1 MTNYLRKPTGLFWII
16 SSMALVW
23 NLMGVFN
30 YLTQAF
36 MTNEVL
42 ASLPKDQQLLY
53 EDVPAWVTAAF
64 ATAVFSGTLGALL
77 LLLKK
82 KIASTFFILSF
93 IGIIIQMTY
102 GLLISENTNGYGP
115 MGLIMPLMIIAIG
128 GYLIWYSKKAA
139 EHRWLS

>member
-42 ASLPKDQQLLY
+42 ASLPEDQQLLY

-82 KIASTFFILSF
+82 KKASTFFILSF
-93 IGIIIQMTY
+93 VGIIIQMTY
-102 GLLISENTNGYGP
+102 GLMISENTNSYGP
-115 MGLIMPLMIIAIG
+115 LGLIMPLMIIAIG

>member
-1 MTNYLRKPTGLFWII
+1 MTNYLRKPTGLFWVI

-42 ASLPKDQQLLY
+42 ATLPKDQQLLY

-64 ATAVFSGTLGALL
+64 ATAVFSGTVGALL

-82 KIASTFFILSF
+82 KNASIFFILSF
-93 IGIIIQMTY
+93 VGIIIQMTY
-102 GLLISENTNGYGP
+102 GLLINENTDSYGP
-115 MGLIMPLMIIAIG
+115 LGLVMPLMIIAIG
-128 GYLIWYSKKAA
+128 AYLIWYSKKAS
-139 EHRWLS
+139 ENRWLS

>member
-93 IGIIIQMTY
+93 IGIITQMTY

-115 MGLIMPLMIIAIG
+115 LGLIMPLMIIAIG

>member
-1 MTNYLRKPTGLFWII
+1 MTNYLRKPTGLFWVI

-42 ASLPKDQQLLY
+42 ATLPKDQQLLY
-53 EDVPAWVTAAF
+53 EDVPVWVTAAF
-64 ATAVFSGTLGALL
+64 ATAVFSGTVGALF

-82 KIASTFFILSF
+82 KNASIFFILSF
-93 IGIIIQMTY
+93 VGIIIQMTY
-102 GLLISENTNGYGP
+102 GLLINENTDSYGP
-115 MGLIMPLMIIAIG
+115 LGLLMPLMIIVVGA
-128 GYLIWYSKKAA
+128 YLIWYSKKAG
-139 EHRWLS
+139 ENRWLS